1 MNDII
6 LTQDGTLP
14 LTTENEIV
22 NLLSE
27 IKKLETMQEAL
38 KERLK
43 EEMLKWGYVKIET
56 PKVLINYVS
65 PTTKETFKTKDFKKD
80 HPDLYDE
87 YVSISNVKEYVK
99 VKLK

>member
-27 IKKLETMQEAL
+27 INKLETMQEAL

-43 EEMLKWGYVKIET
+43 EEMLKWGYVKIDT
-56 PKVLINYVS
+56 PKVLISYVA
-65 PTTKETFKTKDFKKD
+65 PTTKETFKAKEFKKD